1 MSRTCPMQCMV
12 ARDFV
17 KHTREDPEMFNMF
30 QESYLLNEAHLL
42 KIVRL
47 SMAENWNRS
56 VEIKGVTYLIVVDYF
71 SLFPEVIRLTTTTSS
86 QIITSLKSLFGRYG
100 IPEEVISDNG
110 PQYISQEMKT
120 FTDTYGFKH
129 TTSIPYYPQGNG
141 LAERTSRQDS

>member
-1 MSRTCPMQCMV
+1 MV

-86 QIITSLKSLFGRYG
+86 KIITSLKSLFGRYG

-110 PQYISQEMKT
+110 PQYISQEMKN